1 MLPVLCVSS
10 SRCCGFV
17 WSLPSWYFLA
27 ILTLWLL
34 YFPLN
39 KNKRVKLKNKGV
51 LCHHFLHVTKSGFL
65 EARSLIVD
73 ITYLSVDL
81 LISVFYIFITF
92 CIRET
97 PKRVLIQTVK
107 AKMKCKLHFI
117 RLYTACKDTRKTIV
131 GKIHFVFLFLFE
143 KLQPDT
149 LDMYNGLSQV
159 HCFKPEG
166 RIHQY
171 TKDWISPGSITSL

>member
-1 MLPVLCVSS
+1 M
-10 SRCCGFV
+10 
-17 WSLPSWYFLA
+17 
-27 ILTLWLL
+27 
-34 YFPLN
+34 
-39 KNKRVKLKNKGV
+39 
-51 LCHHFLHVTKSGFL
+51 HVTKSVFR
-65 EARSLIVD
+65 EARSRIVD

-81 LISVFYIFITF
+81 LISVFYFFITF

-107 AKMKCKLHFI
+107 AKMNNCISLGSILRVKIK
-117 RLYTACKDTRKTIV
+117 RSSEKR
-131 GKIHFVFLFLFE
+131 IHFVFLFLLE

-159 HCFKPEG
+159 HCIKPEG

-171 TKDWISPGSITSL
+171 TKD